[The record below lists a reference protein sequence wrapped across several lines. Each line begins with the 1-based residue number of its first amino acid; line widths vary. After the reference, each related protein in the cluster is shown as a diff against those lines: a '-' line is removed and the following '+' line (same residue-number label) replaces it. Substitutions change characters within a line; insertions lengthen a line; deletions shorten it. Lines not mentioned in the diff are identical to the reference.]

1 MNKLK
6 TIKPWGHEIRFA
18 ITEKYLGK
26 ILHIEKGQRLSK
38 QYHVQKDETIYVL
51 EGTLV
56 LEIGD
61 SGSDKYNSQ
70 STLMKEGDRYRIK
83 PGIIHRFSAALNM
96 SVTLIEV
103 STPEIDDVVRLEDD
117 YDRT

>member
-26 ILHIEKGQRLSK
+26 ILYIEKAQRLSK

-51 EGTLV
+51 SGV
-56 LEIGD
+56 LILEVGD
-61 SGSDKYNSQ
+61 SGEQVVLS
-70 STLMKEGDRYRIK
+70 EGDSYRITPK
-83 PGIIHRFSAALNM
+83 TIHRFCSG
-96 SVTLIEV
+96 T
-103 STPEIDDVVRLEDD
+103 
-117 YDRT
+117 

>member
-26 ILHIEKGQRLSK
+26 ILYIEKGQRLSR

-51 EGTLV
+51 KGTLI
-56 LEIGD
+56 LEIGNPA
-61 SGSDKYNSQ
+61 SEVPESYF
-70 STLMKEGDRYRIK
+70 TLMKEGDRWRIK
-83 PGIIHRFSAALNM
+83 PGTVHRFSAPDNM
-96 SVTLIEV
+96 SVTLAEV

-117 YDRT
+117 YNRI

>member
-1 MNKLK
+1 MSKLK

-26 ILHIEKGQRLSK
+26 ILYIEKGQRLSR
-38 QYHVQKDETIYVL
+38 QYHTQKDETIYVL
-51 EGTLV
+51 EGTLF
-56 LEIGD
+56 LEIGNP
-61 SGSDKYNSQ
+61 GSDEYNSK

-83 PGIIHRFSAALNM
+83 PGMIHRFSAPDNI
-96 SVTLIEV
+96 SVTLVEV

-117 YDRT
+117 YNRI